1 MAPGDQGPVHQDGM
15 STAAPPQGAQQ
26 RDATPVSTPS
36 ALDSLAQRH
45 AVDSH
50 GGRVVWRVFGQGRP
64 LVLLHGGHGSWRHWA
79 RNIEAL
85 AAQRLVCVPDLPG
98 YGESDAT
105 AESTLPL
112 LLQRLAGSLDTLL
125 GGGTPIDLAGFSFG
139 GLVAAHLAAQRG
151 GVDRLALLGPG
162 GHGGPRRPRAGLVNW
177 RAAAQSGDTAALQQA
192 MRHNLLAHML
202 HAESS
207 VDALALQIHTDA
219 CLRTR
224 FRSKP
229 ISRAGGLQAVLP
241 QGARS
246 LLLAWGEHDVTADP
260 VLLAPALAACH
271 PHCRTAIV
279 PNAGHWVQYEAA
291 PAIHTLLGHWLA
303 APTLD

>member
-1 MAPGDQGPVHQDGM
+1 M
-15 STAAPPQGAQQ
+15 SAAEPSRDAQQ
-26 RDATPVSTPS
+26 GEATAVSAMPV
-36 ALDSLAQRH
+36 LDRLAQRH

-50 GGRVVWRVFGQGRP
+50 GGRVVWRVLGQGRP
-64 LVLLHGGHGSWRHWA
+64 LVLLHGGHGTWLHWA
-79 RNIEAL
+79 RNIETL
-85 AAQRLVCVPDLPG
+85 AEERQVCVPDMPG

-105 AESTLPL
+105 AESSLPL

-125 GGGTPIDLAGFSFG
+125 GSGTPIDLAGFSFG
-139 GLVAAHLAAQRG
+139 GLVAAHLAASRG

-162 GHGGPRRPRAGLVNW
+162 GHGGPRRPRAELVGW
-177 RAAAQSGDTAALQQA
+177 RAAAQSGDAEALRQA

-207 VDALALQIHTDA
+207 VDVLALEIHTQA

-229 ISRAGGLQAVLP
+229 ISRAGGLQALLP

-260 VLLAPALAACH
+260 VPLAFALGACH
-271 PHCRTAIV
+271 PHSRTAIV

-291 PAIHTLLGHWLA
+291 PATHTLLGPWLA
-303 APTLD
+303 APNPD

>member
-1 MAPGDQGPVHQDGM
+1 M
-15 STAAPPQGAQQ
+15 SAALVRP
-26 RDATPVSTPS
+26 
-36 ALDSLAQRH
+36 AQRH

-64 LVLLHGGHGSWRHWA
+64 LVLLHGGHGSWLHWA
-79 RNIEAL
+79 RNIETL
-85 AAQRLVCVPDLPG
+85 AAQRMVCVPDMPG

-112 LLQRLAGSLDTLL
+112 LLQQRLAGSLDALL
-125 GGGTPIDLAGFSFG
+125 GSGTSIDLAGFSFG
-139 GLVAAHLAAQRG
+139 GLVAAHLAASRG

-162 GHGGPRRPRAGLVNW
+162 GHGGQRRPRAELVGW
-177 RAAAQSGDTAALQQA
+177 RAAAQSGDAAALQQA

-202 HAESS
+202 HAEAS
-207 VDALALQIHTDA
+207 VDALALQIHTQA
-219 CLRTR
+219 CLHTR

-229 ISRAGGLQAVLP
+229 ISRAGGLQSLLP

-260 VLLAPALAACH
+260 VPLAPTLAACH

-291 PAIHTLLGHWLA
+291 PAIHMLLGPWLA
-303 APTLD
+303 APTPD